1 MDKNENLA
9 AARVL
14 VVDDDASFI
23 RRATVSLGTLADVE
37 SVTTGEGLL
46 RCVYRQL
53 PDIVLL
59 NMMLADRD
67 GFLMLEELL
76 ELDLDKPPFVF
87 CTTSGPLS
95 INRLSTS
102 PEWRVGTISRTSRLE
117 QLRSVVKTVLASR
130 DEPEVVAEVAPEP
143 IPVVAESLVS

>member
-1 MDKNENLA
+1 MMDRNENSV

-14 VVDDDASFI
+14 LVDDDASFV
-23 RRATVSLGTLADVE
+23 RRATVSLGSLADVE
-37 SVTTGEGLL
+37 CVTTGEELL
-46 RCVYRQL
+46 GCVYQQL

-67 GFLMLEELL
+67 GFLLLEELL
-76 ELDLDKPPFVF
+76 HLDLDRPPFVF

-102 PEWRVGTISRTSRLE
+102 PDWPVGTIARSSRLE
-117 QLRSVVKTVLASR
+117 QLRHVVKTVLASR
-130 DEPEVVAEVAPEP
+130 EEPDSVPEAVLEPVPVA
-143 IPVVAESLVS
+143 S

>member
-1 MDKNENLA
+1 MMDRNDNSV

-14 VVDDDASFI
+14 LVDDDASFV
-23 RRATVSLGTLADVE
+23 RRATVSLGNLADVE
-37 SVTTGEGLL
+37 CVTTGEELL
-46 RCVYRQL
+46 GCVYRQL

-67 GFLMLEELL
+67 GFVLLEELL
-76 ELDLDKPPFVF
+76 HLDLDRPPFVF

-102 PEWRVGTISRTSRLE
+102 RDWPVGTIARSSRLE
-117 QLRSVVKTVLASR
+117 QLRSAVETALASR
-130 DEPEVVAEVAPEP
+130 DEPEDVADPELEAVPVA
-143 IPVVAESLVS
+143 S

>member
-1 MDKNENLA
+1 MTDNYDNLV

-14 VVDDDASFI
+14 VVDDDASFV

-37 SVTTGEGLL
+37 CVTTGEELL
-46 RCVYRQL
+46 HCVYRQL

-59 NMMLADRD
+59 DMMLADRD

-76 ELDLDKPPFVF
+76 RLNLEKPPFVI

-102 PEWRVGTISRTSRLE
+102 PDWPVGTIARSSRMD

-130 DEPEVVAEVAPEP
+130 DEPEVIAEPESVPLVAQPVAG
-143 IPVVAESLVS
+143 